1 MTTQPYPEQFD
12 CVWLASDSE
21 GNLGAFI
28 TAGDGPIPTEALN
41 STAILFDDIEFR
53 LLQLPL
59 VSHVQLPDS
68 VPSHDNFNGFAKR
81 GLFVYDWSN
90 IHRAYKLCAF
100 AKKPISISSLP
111 SDLEN
116 LASKVKL
123 NKINFSS
130 SQSIDVLRHMICSET
145 ALGHLYGF

>member
-28 TAGDGPIPTEALN
+28 TAGAGPIPTAALN

-59 VSHVQLPDS
+59 VSHFQLPDS
-68 VPSHDNFNGFAKR
+68 VLSHDNFNGFAKR
-81 GLFVYDWSN
+81 GFFVYD
-90 IHRAYKLCAF
+90 
-100 AKKPISISSLP
+100 
-111 SDLEN
+111 
-116 LASKVKL
+116 
-123 NKINFSS
+123 
-130 SQSIDVLRHMICSET
+130 
-145 ALGHLYGF
+145 